1 MIKLQLITFSL
12 FVASCSLCAQSGTE
26 ASGGNATGSGGSVS
40 YSVGQVD
47 YINSS
52 AASGSENQGIQQPYE
67 IFTMG
72 VEDQQQNTAI
82 SVYPNPTT
90 HMVYIQFTELPNDC
104 FYQLYNSLGQQV
116 ATSIIVENPTGIY
129 METFTAGTYHLNLIK
144 NQTTLQTFTI
154 IKK

>member
-1 MIKLQLITFSL
+1 MIKLQLIICTL
-12 FVASCSLCAQSGTE
+12 FLASCSLCAQSGAV
-26 ASGGNATGSGGSVS
+26 ASGGNATGTGGSVS

-52 AASGSENQGIQQPYE
+52 SSSGNVNQGIQQPYE

-72 VEDQQQNTAI
+72 VDDQENNAGI
-82 SVYPNPTT
+82 SVYPNPTA
-90 HMVYIQFTELPNDC
+90 HLVYIQFTELPNDC
-104 FYQLYNSLGQQV
+104 FYQLHNSLGQQV
-116 ATSIIVENPTGIY
+116 ATSVITENPTGIY
-129 METFTAGTYHLNLIK
+129 MENLATGTYHLNLIK